1 MRYLLDT
8 NTWIHYLKRAGS
20 PVEARLRQTPVSDA
34 AVCSVVWAELLHGA
48 RKYEKR
54 DERAERIERTLGP
67 FRSLPFDDAAARRYA
82 ETRDSLERRGEIIG
96 PNDLLIAAIA
106 LTHDLTVVTNN
117 REFSRVDGLRVE
129 DWTVEVE
136 NGDGNGT

>member
-8 NTWIHYLKRAGS
+8 NTWIDYLKRPGS
-20 PVEARLRQTPVSDA
+20 LVEARLRQTRADDV
-34 AVCSVVWAELLHGA
+34 AVCSVVCAELLHGA

-54 DERAERIERTLGP
+54 DERVARVERTLAP

-82 ETRDSLERRGEIIG
+82 EIRDSLEARGEVIG

-106 LTHDLTVVTNN
+106 LTHGLTLVTNN
-117 REFSRVDGLRVE
+117 REFNRVPGLTVE
-129 DWTVEVE
+129 DWTADQP
-136 NGDGNGT
+136 GQAGR

>member
-8 NTWIHYLKRAGS
+8 NAWIHYLKHAAS
-20 PVEARLRQTPVSDA
+20 PVEARLRRTPAHEV

-54 DERAERIERTLGP
+54 NERVARIERTLSP
-67 FRSLPFDDAAARRYA
+67 YRSLPFDDAAARRYA
-82 ETRDSLERRGEIIG
+82 EIRDVLETRGEIIG

-106 LTHDLTVVTNN
+106 LTHGLTLVTNN
-117 REFSRVDGLRVE
+117 REFSRVPGLIIE
-129 DWTVEVE
+129 DWTVA
-136 NGDGNGT
+136 

>member
-8 NTWIHYLKRAGS
+8 NTWIDYLKRPGS
-20 PVEARLRQTPVSDA
+20 LVEARLRRTLADDV

-54 DERAERIERTLGP
+54 EERVARIERALAP

-82 ETRDSLERRGEIIG
+82 EIRDSLETRGEVIG

-106 LTHDLTVVTNN
+106 LTHGLIVVTNN
-117 REFSRVDGLRVE
+117 REFKRVDGLTSE
-129 DWTVEVE
+129 DWTA
-136 NGDGNGT
+136 

>member
-8 NTWIHYLKRAGS
+8 NAWIHYLKHASS
-20 PVEARLRQTPVSDA
+20 PVEAGLRRTPAQEV

-48 RKYEKR
+48 R
-54 DERAERIERTLGP
+54 DERVARIERTLGP

-82 ETRDSLERRGEIIG
+82 EIRDTLETRGQVIG

-106 LTHDLTVVTNN
+106 LTHGLTLVTNN
-117 REFSRVDGLRVE
+117 REFSRVPGLNIE
-129 DWTVEVE
+129 DWTVA
-136 NGDGNGT
+136 